1 MNRLIL
7 SVKAMKI
14 IKGITRGCI
23 NLAGMSIFL
32 LVVSCGGGAGRQNTD
47 TPTAGR
53 IRVGVDDSYRLLLEA
68 ETYAFEA
75 MYKYAR
81 IDTIFRTEADVI
93 NDFMN
98 DSVPLII
105 VNRKLTDS
113 QVAYLRERQYIPKTT
128 KIAIDAVAL
137 IVNNENP
144 DTSLFY
150 RTVKEIFQGKI
161 TSWNQ
166 VNRKSTLKEM
176 KVVFDNFKSGNP
188 RYFKEKFGIDS
199 FPATCFAAQSNSEVI
214 SYVEK
219 NRNAIGVISVNWI
232 SDPADTVSHNFL
244 KRFKVVGIALEGDD
258 DPGTKFYR
266 PYQGYIAEGS
276 YPFTRDVYC
285 INRQTYAGLAGG
297 FSSFI
302 AGEKGQ
308 FIILHSGLVPAAM
321 PVRLVEIKH

>member
-1 MNRLIL
+1 MKIL
-7 SVKAMKI
+7 SRI
-14 IKGITRGCI
+14 TLFGIGATGLCFI
-23 NLAGMSIFL
+23 L
-32 LVVSCGGGAGRQNTD
+32 LIASCGGGGSQKNTD
-47 TPTAGR
+47 TPTAGT
-53 IRVGVDDSYRLLLEA
+53 IKVGVDDSYKLLLEA
-68 ETYAFEA
+68 ETYTFEA
-75 MYKYAR
+75 MYKYAH
-81 IDTIFRTEADVI
+81 IDTVFKTEADVI

-105 VNRKLTDS
+105 VNRKLSDN

-128 KIAIDAVAL
+128 RIAIDAVAL
-137 IVNNENP
+137 IVNNANP
-144 DTSLFY
+144 DTSMFY
-150 RTVKEIFQGKI
+150 RTVEEILKGKI

-166 VNRKSTLKEM
+166 VNKKSKLKEL

-188 RYFKEKFGIDS
+188 RYFKEKFKIDS
-199 FPATCFAAQSNSEVI
+199 FPSNCYAAQSNSEVI

-219 NRNAIGVISVNWI
+219 NINAIGIISVNWI

-244 KRFKVVGIALEGDD
+244 KRFKVVGVALEGDN

-266 PYQGYIAEGS
+266 PFQGYIAEGS

-285 INRQTYAGLAGG
+285 INRQSYTGLAHG

-308 FIILHSGLVPAAM
+308 FIVLHSGLVPAAM
-321 PVRLVEIKH
+321 PVRIVEIKH